1 MNYTTY
7 TDAERV
13 MLDAHRMLSRAKV
26 AATAAAHMRRFA
38 DLTLGQLQ
46 DVEAT
51 TAAIDAANS
60 AYKALLKAAVD
71 VNIAKDKL
79 ECSVHNMKIEEANN
93 V

>member
-13 MLDAHRMLSRAKV
+13 TLDAHRTLSRAKV

-46 DVEAT
+46 DVEST
-51 TAAIDAANS
+51 TAAIEAADT
-60 AYKALLKAAVD
+60 AFKALLQAAAD
-71 VNIAKDKL
+71 INIAKDRL
-79 ECSVHNMKIEEANN
+79 ECSIHRSAVKEADN